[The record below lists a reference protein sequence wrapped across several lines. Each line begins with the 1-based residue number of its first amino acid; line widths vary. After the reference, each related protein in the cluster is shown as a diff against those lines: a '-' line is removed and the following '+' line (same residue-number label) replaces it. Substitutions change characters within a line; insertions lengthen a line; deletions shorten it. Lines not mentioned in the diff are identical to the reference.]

1 MTKNDLIEKVAK
13 RSNLT
18 KRASSDAVNA
28 VFDLISDALGKGEKI
43 VITGFGTF
51 LIRSRAARR
60 GRNPQ
65 TGEPIQIPTKKTP
78 GFTAG
83 KTIKRLVTKS

>member
-1 MTKNDLIEKVAK
+1 MTKNQLIEKVAK
-13 RSNLT
+13 KAHLT

-28 VFDLISDALGKGEKI
+28 VFDLIRDNLQRGEKTI
-43 VITGFGTF
+43 ITGFGTF

-65 TGEPIQIPTKKTP
+65 TGETIQIASRKLP

-83 KTIKRLVTKS
+83 KTIKRLIK

>member
-1 MTKNDLIEKVAK
+1 MTKNQLIEKVAK
-13 RSNLT
+13 KANLT
-18 KRASSDAVNA
+18 KRAAADAVNST
-28 VFDLISDALGKGEKI
+28 FNFIKDGLIRGEKV

-65 TGEPIQIPTKKTP
+65 TGETIQIPNKKTP

-83 KTIKRLVTKS
+83 KTLKRSIK

>member
-1 MTKNDLIEKVAK
+1 MTKNELIEKVAK
-13 RSNLT
+13 KANLT
-18 KRASSDAVNA
+18 KRASRDAVDS
-28 VFDLISDALGKGEKI
+28 VFNLIRDSLVRSEKV

-51 LIRSRAARR
+51 LVRSRAARR

-65 TGEPIQIPTKKTP
+65 TGDTIQIPSKKLP

-83 KTIKRLVTKS
+83 KTIKRLIK

>member
-1 MTKNDLIEKVAK
+1 MTKNQLIEKVAK
-13 RSNLT
+13 KAHLT

-28 VFDLISDALGKGEKI
+28 VFDLIRDNLVRGEKTI
-43 VITGFGTF
+43 ITGFGTF
-51 LIRSRAARR
+51 VVRKRAARR

-65 TGEPIQIPTKKTP
+65 TGDAIQIPGKKLP

-83 KTIKRLVTKS
+83 KTIKRLVK

>member
-1 MTKNDLIEKVAK
+1 MTRNELVEKVAK
-13 RSNLT
+13 KAHLT
-18 KRASSDAVNA
+18 KRASADAVNST
-28 VFDLISDALGKGEKI
+28 FDLIRDSLVHGEKV
-43 VITGFGTF
+43 VISGFGTF

-65 TGEPIQIPTKKTP
+65 TGQAIQIPQKKTP

-83 KTIKRLVTKS
+83 KTLKRHIR

>member
-1 MTKNDLIEKVAK
+1 MTKNELIEKVAK
-13 RSNLT
+13 KANLT
-18 KRASSDAVNA
+18 KRASADAVNTT
-28 VFDLISDALGKGEKI
+28 FNLIKDGLVRGEKV

-65 TGEPIQIPTKKTP
+65 TGEAIQIPNKKTP
-78 GFTAG
+78 GFAAG
-83 KTIKRLVTKS
+83 KTLKRVIK

>member
-1 MTKNDLIEKVAK
+1 MTKNELIEKVAK
-13 RSNLT
+13 KANLT
-18 KRASSDAVNA
+18 KRASVDAVNTT
-28 VFDLISDALGKGEKI
+28 FNLIRDALVRGEK
-43 VITGFGTF
+43 VVVTGFGTF

-65 TGEPIQIPTKKTP
+65 TGETIQIPNKKLP

-83 KTIKRLVTKS
+83 KTLKRLIK

>member
-1 MTKNDLIEKVAK
+1 MTKKELIEKVAK
-13 RSNLT
+13 KSSLT
-18 KRASSDAVNA
+18 KRASADAVNST
-28 VFDLISDALGKGEKI
+28 FNLIRDALVRGEK
-43 VITGFGTF
+43 VVVTGFGTF

-65 TGEPIQIPTKKTP
+65 TGETIQIPNKKTP

-83 KTIKRLVTKS
+83 KTIKRLIK

>member
-13 RSNLT
+13 KSNLT
-18 KRASSDAVNA
+18 KRAARDAVDATFN
-28 VFDLISDALGKGEKI
+28 LSRDALVRGEKV

-65 TGEPIQIPTKKTP
+65 TGETIQIPQKKTP

-83 KTIKRLVTKS
+83 KTLKRLIK

>member
-1 MTKNDLIEKVAK
+1 MTKNQLIEKVAK
-13 RSNLT
+13 KAHLT
-18 KRASSDAVNA
+18 KRASQDAVNS
-28 VFDLISDALGKGEKI
+28 VFDLIKENLQRGEKTI
-43 VITGFGTF
+43 ITGFGTF

-65 TGEPIQIPTKKTP
+65 TGETIQIPARKLP

-83 KTIKRLVTKS
+83 KTIKRLIK

>member
-1 MTKNDLIEKVAK
+1 MTKNELIEKVAK
-13 RSNLT
+13 KASLT
-18 KRASSDAVNA
+18 KRAAADAVNQTFA
-28 VFDLISDALGKGEKI
+28 LISDAMTRGEKV

-65 TGEPIQIPTKKTP
+65 TGQTIQIPSRKLP

-83 KTIKRLVTKS
+83 KTIKRKIR

>member
-1 MTKNDLIEKVAK
+1 MTKNELIEKVAK
-13 RSNLT
+13 KASLT
-18 KRASSDAVNA
+18 KSAADDAVNST
-28 VFDLISDALGKGEKI
+28 FNLIRDSLVRGEKV

-51 LIRSRAARR
+51 LVRERAARR

-65 TGEPIQIPTKKTP
+65 TGETIQIPRKKTP

-83 KTIKRLVTKS
+83 KTIKREIR